1 MYQRRNNGFT
11 LVELLV
17 VIAIIGILIALL
29 LPAVQAARE
38 AARRMTCSNHLKQ
51 IGVALHSY
59 HSTHGSFPPGYSTTG
74 YLPDGNTTKH
84 GSVLIMLLPYMEQQ
98 ALYDMIDFTNNQS
111 AEWSRGPDGYLYE
124 TVLPQL
130 LCPSDGDH
138 KGKSPSWY
146 VNTVGVGSRA
156 LSCYSPSM
164 GSQTTWATPNCGFSG
179 NYFGNGPVEYAWT
192 MDIGKVSGVF
202 GTQFTLCSVRDIT
215 DGTANTIAFGE
226 IRPWCSFVQMIG
238 YWRDNGMRA
247 STAAP
252 INWDTCPGQGC
263 WVPSNADP
271 PSAVCRCHHHRSWQA
286 ADGFKSQHPGGAHFL
301 MADGSVHFLDEN
313 IDYVNYQRLGDRH
326 DGETVTETMLGP

>member
-1 MYQRRNNGFT
+1 MGCQRRTGFT

-59 HSTHGSFPPGYSTTG
+59 HSTHNSFPPGYSTTANFG
-74 YLPDGNTTKH
+74 VNTIKH
-84 GSVLIMLLPYMEQQ
+84 GSALIMLLPYMEQQ
-98 ALYDMIDFTNNQS
+98 ALYDMIDFNMNQS
-111 AEWSRGPDGYLYE
+111 AEVCLGPDGFLYE

-138 KGKSPSWY
+138 KGKSPDWFTGGHS
-146 VNTVGVGSRA
+146 TKTTKDRG
-156 LSCYSPSM
+156 LSNYSPSM
-164 GSQTTWATPNCGFSG
+164 GAQKMYRTPNCGFSG
-179 NYFGNGPVEYAWT
+179 NYFGNGPIEYAFT
-192 MDIGKVSGVF
+192 MNKGEVSGIF
-202 GTQFTLCSVRDIT
+202 GSQFTLCSVRDIT

-226 IRPWCSFVQMIG
+226 IRPWCSFMHMIG
-238 YWRDNGMRA
+238 YWRDNGMRT

-263 WVPSNADP
+263 WVASNADP
-271 PSAVCRCHHHRSWQA
+271 PAGCGCHHHRSWQA

-301 MADGSVHFLDEN
+301 MADGSTHFLDED
-313 IDYVNYQRLGDRH
+313 IDYANYQRLGDRR
-326 DGETVTETMLGP
+326 DGESVSLEP